1 MKKPS
6 KQMIFALPFFLEK
19 NVNTLLILGCS
30 FKNTVFGRETV
41 KLQNNPPDGFTSG
54 GLKSFRIP
62 DKYLST
68 CRE

>member
-1 MKKPS
+1 MKKPA

-41 KLQNNPPDGFTSG
+41 KLETDGAKNSAGFGT
-54 GLKSFRIP
+54 LCFL
-62 DKYLST
+62 LSVIFIV
-68 CRE
+68 